1 MHIKM
6 NLTANFTADDVMEI
20 VKEYINKQGFNV
32 ESLTVKINKKSS
44 GYAMQEQ
51 EHDEFFFDGIEA
63 KITQASDSNDCF
75 LIKNKEIL

>member
-20 VKEYINKQGFNV
+20 VQEYINKQGFNV
-32 ESLTVKINKKSS
+32 ESLNVKINKKLS
-44 GYAMQEQ
+44 GRHMQEQ
-51 EHDEFFFDGIEA
+51 DEFFFDGIEA

>member
-1 MHIKM
+1 MNINM
-6 NLTANFTADDVMEI
+6 NLTANFTAEDVMEI
-20 VKEYINKQGFNV
+20 VKEYLHKQGFNV
-32 ESLTVKINKKSS
+32 ESLNVKINKKSS
-44 GYAMQEQ
+44 GYAMQ